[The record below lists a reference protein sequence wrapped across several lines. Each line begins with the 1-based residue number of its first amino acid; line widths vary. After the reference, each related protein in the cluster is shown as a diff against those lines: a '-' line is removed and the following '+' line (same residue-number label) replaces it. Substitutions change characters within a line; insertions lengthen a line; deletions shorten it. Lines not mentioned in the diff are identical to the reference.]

1 MSENNTPTNPATQA
15 TGRFD
20 VFEGVDP
27 NIKIRTKKMMMW
39 FIIFAVVMLFAGITS
54 ALIVLYGKL
63 MWIHI
68 AVPSSLWISVGLVIA
83 SSITLIMGL
92 RALKAGKQQLATV
105 FTGITFLL
113 GIGFVVAQNQGW
125 TELSNRGM
133 GYTITQNEQG
143 LKSYRWN
150 TIGRVNGEY
159 GKDFFI
165 EWHGE
170 RVIRENGEFYMESDA
185 ARSEPVTNQ
194 VMTTFNASAAMLFVL
209 IYVHIVHLSF
219 GLIYLLV
226 NTIRLAVGR
235 LNKDNWISLY
245 TSGMYWH
252 FMGILWVYLF
262 FFVFFIY

>member
-1 MSENNTPTNPATQA
+1 MSENNIQNNASR
-15 TGRFD
+15 RFD

-27 NIKIRTKKMMMW
+27 IIKVRTKKMMMW

-63 MWIHI
+63 MWIHVS
-68 AVPSSLWISVGLVIA
+68 VPASLWASVAFVAASSLSLVF
-83 SSITLIMGL
+83 GL
-92 RALKAGKQQLATV
+92 RALKAGKQQMATLC
-105 FTGITFLL
+105 TAITFLL
-113 GIGFVVAQNQGW
+113 GIGFVVTQNQGW

-133 GYTITQNEQG
+133 GYTITQSDQG
-143 LKSYRWN
+143 QKSYRWN

-159 GKDFFI
+159 GKDFYI

-170 RVIRENGEFYMESDA
+170 RVIQENGEFYMQSDA

-194 VMTTFNASAAMLFVL
+194 VMTTFNAAAAMLFVL

-226 NTIRLAVGR
+226 NTIRLATGR